1 MQAASLDF
9 GSGTGVFDLD
19 LTLQPGSILGII
31 GPSGS
36 GKTTTVR
43 LLAGV
48 YQPTAGEV
56 QVLGAAPHAFLDAD
70 KRRIGYMPQHFLL
83 YPHLNVEENLH
94 FMGGMYGLPRA
105 ERRSRIDLLL
115 EFFDLEEARKRLGKH
130 LSGGM
135 KRRLMLAGT
144 LLHEPSLI
152 FADEPTAGIDPILRA
167 RIWDYFRE
175 LRAEQ
180 RSLVI
185 TTQYVGEAAYCDQ
198 VAVMRR
204 GRIIFLDTPRGLRRQ
219 AMGGDV
225 IHMQVEE
232 AVFEPLLELLADLPQ
247 VRQVRKVDE
256 EEYGMYV
263 LVADADR
270 EAPGLV
276 AVLRDSL
283 GVTPTLI
290 EQYTPSFDEVFVRL
304 IEQVEEGECAPG
316 SYRPIPFS

>member
-48 YQPTAGEV
+48 YRPTAGEV
-56 QVLGAAPHAFLDAD
+56 KVLGTAPHAFLDAD

-94 FMGGMYGLPRA
+94 FMGGMYGLHRA
-105 ERRSRIDLLL
+105 ERKSRIDLLL

-144 LLHEPSLI
+144 LLHEPRLI

-185 TTQYVGEAAYCDQ
+185 TTQYVGEAAYCDL

-247 VRQVRKVDE
+247 VRQVRKVDDE
-256 EEYGMYV
+256 ENGMYV
-263 LVADADR
+263 LVADAER